1 MNKLINIE
9 VRGPPRRRVEKKRE
23 EKKERKVEVMYE
35 LTRHRKTEMSR
46 EREWAQKQ
54 RKKSEDILKK

>member
-46 EREWAQKQ
+46 ERE
-54 RKKSEDILKK
+54 